1 MQIIADRQFLKQKIQ
16 EMMDRKNHYVESIQ
30 NITPADLL
38 PGALTLLDELR
49 QAGIK
54 IAIGSASKN
63 AQMVVENWVLLIVD
77 AIADGYSVQHPS
89 QHPTCFCSQPTS

>member
-1 MQIIADRQFLKQKIQ
+1 MQIVADRQFPEAKNQ
-16 EMMDRKNHYVESIQ
+16 EMMDRKNHYYVESIQ

-54 IAIGSASKN
+54 IAIGSASKKIK
-63 AQMVVENWVLLIVD
+63 WLWRT
-77 AIADGYSVQHPS
+77 GY
-89 QHPTCFCSQPTS
+89 C